1 MGRRVQG
8 MWRPGLTADRW
19 QLRDDDGREL
29 TAMLAYKL
37 DPRVAGAFLRLAGG
51 FWRGATAGRAW
62 GLTIGLGIFLSLSM
76 AATVGLNRWQRWF
89 FDALER
95 KDAETAGWAV
105 LAFLGI
111 IATMAAVGVGI
122 VLTREALQV
131 HWRAWLVERL
141 VGLWVGRNRFYQLA
155 ATHTEPDNPE
165 YRISDDTRWA
175 TEPLVDIVI
184 GLFSAI
190 IGAAAF
196 IAILWSV
203 GGSYTL
209 QLGGWSI
216 PIPAY
221 MVVLALAYGAVA
233 SGLMLT
239 IGRALVGSVA
249 AKNAAEGE
257 FRFAL
262 MRVRENAESVAL
274 TGGAP
279 SEERALRGLYGNV
292 VTRWIEIV
300 RQHGRITWVTNAS
313 GPMIP
318 IVPLLF
324 AAPKYFAGEL
334 SLGQVVQLAAAFVQV
349 QLAISWIVDNYSRIS
364 EWFASA
370 RRVMDI
376 VDASG
381 ALDQRLEALG
391 QGRIGLAT
399 SPDGALRIDGLE
411 VTDAMGQ
418 TLVGAKG
425 LVLRSGER
433 AHVYGSTSA
442 GKSSLVKAVAGL
454 WPWGRGRVEIPAGAR
469 LMVVPQKPYL
479 PMGTLRN
486 ALLFPDAAVPA
497 DQSEIEQA
505 LADTGLAHLAVR
517 LDRTERWDQVLGN
530 GERQRL
536 CVARVLIHRPDI
548 VILDDAL
555 AALDEAAQAEIE
567 DRIMDRLGSTTLISL
582 SQRPRTSGHGVRR
595 YEITRKGGTSSVEA
609 LERQPA

>member
-1 MGRRVQG
+1 MQ
-8 MWRPGLTADRW
+8 P
-19 QLRDDDGREL
+19 
-29 TAMLAYKL
+29 YKL
-37 DPRVAGAFLRLAGG
+37 DPRIAGSFLRLAGG
-51 FWRGATAGRAW
+51 FWRGTTAKRAW
-62 GLTIGLGIFLSLSM
+62 LLTVGLGLCLSLSM
-76 AATVGLNRWQRWF
+76 AVTVGLNRWQRWF

-105 LAFLGI
+105 LVFLCI
-111 IATMAAVGVGI
+111 IAAMAAIGVGI

-131 HWRAWLVERL
+131 RWRAWLVERL
-141 VGLWVGRNRFYQLA
+141 VGHWVGSNRFYQLA

-184 GLFSAI
+184 GAFSAV

-209 QLGGWSI
+209 RAGGSTI
-216 PIPAY
+216 VIPAY
-221 MVVLALAYGAVA
+221 MVLLALIYGACA
-233 SGLMLT
+233 SGLMLW
-239 IGRALVGSVA
+239 IGRALVGCVA
-249 AKNAAEGE
+249 RKNAAEGE

-274 TGGAP
+274 AGGGPA
-279 SEERALRGLYGNV
+279 EEKALRGRYATV
-292 VTRWIEIV
+292 VERWMGIV

-334 SLGQVVQLAAAFVQV
+334 TLGEVVQLGAAFVQV
-349 QLAISWIVDNYSRIS
+349 QLAISWIVDNYSRLS

-376 VDASG
+376 VDACDG
-381 ALDQRLEALG
+381 LDERIRDLG
-391 QGRIGLAT
+391 GGRITMAQ
-399 SPDGALRIDGLE
+399 SRDHKVRITDLT
-411 VTDAMGQ
+411 VTDVKGGP
-418 TLVGAKG
+418 LVRAHD
-425 LVLRSGER
+425 LAFETGER
-433 AHVYGSTSA
+433 AHVHGSTSA
-442 GKSSLVKAVAGL
+442 GKSSLVRAMAGL
-454 WPWGRGRVEIPAGAR
+454 WPWGRGRIEIPAGAR

-479 PMGTLRN
+479 PIGTLRN
-486 ALLFPDAAVPA
+486 ALLYPAADCEA
-497 DQSEIEQA
+497 GDGEIRQA
-505 LADTGLAHLAVR
+505 LADTGLSHLADR
-517 LDRTERWDQVLGN
+517 LEQTERWDQVLGN

-536 CVARVLIHRPDI
+536 CLARVLIQRPDV

-555 AALDEAAQAEIE
+555 AALDETAQAELE
-567 DRIMDRLGSTTLISL
+567 KRIMDRLDNAMLISL
-582 SQRPRTSGHGVRR
+582 SQRPRTSSAGVAR
-595 YEITRKGGTSSVEA
+595 YEIEKVGGAARVKAFE
-609 LERQPA
+609 PAAI